1 MSNPLPVR
9 TVRANHLTYI
19 EFIASGVLRG
29 VLTRTDVWAYRI
41 PFALQWFWPVPL
53 IIGVFLAPESPW
65 WLIRHNRPEEAKRAL
80 LRLTSQGNES
90 FNADETIAMMSYT
103 NQIERQMAE
112 GTTYAQCFRGVD
124 RRRTE
129 IACLTWLSQAMCGS
143 SIQSFSTYFYTQ
155 AGLTTTGAF
164 DLSLGQY
171 ALGIVGTLGSWFL
184 MGWFGRRTLYIGG
197 LCIQFAILMVVGFVS
212 LAPQTTATSWATGS
226 LILIS
231 TFVYDGTIGPVCYAI
246 VAEISSTCLKGKTI
260 VLARNL
266 YNIGGIINNVLVNY
280 MITPK
285 PSGWG
290 WDGKAGFFYGGLCFL
305 CIMWC
310 YFRLPEPNGRSYAEL
325 DILFERKISARKFAK
340 TEVDLFNPN
349 ELDVETEKLTQT
361 AQHQEFA
368 GEQ

>member
-1 MSNPLPVR
+1 
-9 TVRANHLTYI
+9 
-19 EFIASGVLRG
+19 
-29 VLTRTDVWAYRI
+29 VLTSTDVWAYRI
-41 PFALQWFWPVPL
+41 PFALQWCWPVPL

-65 WLIRHNRPEEAKRAL
+65 WLIRHDRPEEAKKAL
-80 LRLTSQGNES
+80 LRLTSQGDES

-103 NQIERQMAE
+103 NQIEKQMAE

-129 IACLTWLSQAMCGS
+129 IACLTWLAQAMCGS
-143 SIQSFSTYFYTQ
+143 SIQSFSTVFYEQ
-155 AGLTTTGAF
+155 AGLTATGAF

-184 MGWFGRRTLYIGG
+184 MSGFGRRTLYVGG
-197 LCIQFAILMVVGFVS
+197 LCVQFTILMVVGFVS
-212 LAPQTTATSWATGS
+212 LAPQTATTGWATGS

-266 YNIGGIINNVLVNY
+266 YNIGGIINNVLVNF

-290 WDGKAGFFYGGLCFL
+290 WDGKAGFFYGGLCLL
-305 CIMWC
+305 CVVWC

-325 DILFERKISARKFAK
+325 DILFERKISARNFAR
-340 TEVDLFNPN
+340 TNVDIFNPN
-349 ELDVETEKLTQT
+349 ELDVETEKLTQV

-368 GEQ
+368 EVK

>member
-1 MSNPLPVR
+1 
-9 TVRANHLTYI
+9 
-19 EFIASGVLRG
+19 
-29 VLTRTDVWAYRI
+29 VLTRSDVWAYRI

-65 WLIRHNRPEEAKRAL
+65 WLIRQGRREEAKKAL
-80 LRLTSQGNES
+80 LRLTSHT
-90 FNADETIAMMSYT
+90 DEYNPDHTIAMMLYT
-103 NQIERQMAE
+103 YQAEKQSSE
-112 GTTYAQCFRGVD
+112 GTTYAYCFRGVD

-129 IACLTWLSQAMCGS
+129 ITCLTWLSQAMCGS
-143 SIQSFSTYFYTQ
+143 AIQSFSTYFYTQ

-184 MGWFGRRTLYIGG
+184 MNWFGRRTLYVGG
-197 LCIQFAILMVVGFVS
+197 LCVQFTILMVVGCVS
-212 LAPQTTATSWATGS
+212 LAPQTTLTSWATGS

-246 VAEISSTCLKGKTI
+246 VAEIPSTRLKGKTI

-266 YNIGGIINNVLVNY
+266 YNIGGIINNVLVNC

-290 WDGKAGFFYGGLCFL
+290 WDGRAGFFYGGLCLL
-305 CIMWC
+305 CILWC

-325 DILFERKISARKFAK
+325 HILFKRKISARKFAK
-340 TEVDLFNPN
+340 TNVDIWHLN
-349 ELDVETEKLTQT
+349 ELDVEMDKLT
-361 AQHQEFA
+361 
-368 GEQ
+368 